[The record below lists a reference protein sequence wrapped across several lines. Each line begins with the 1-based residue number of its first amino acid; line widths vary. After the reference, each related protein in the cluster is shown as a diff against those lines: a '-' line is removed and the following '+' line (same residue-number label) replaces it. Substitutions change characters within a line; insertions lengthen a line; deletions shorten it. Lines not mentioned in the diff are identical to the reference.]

1 MKFVITFY
9 GVTDDVIGT
18 LWLKKDVKSS
28 YQYDRILDSMH
39 KIGSDW
45 ARSLKNC
52 ASYSVESF

>member
-18 LWLKKDVKSS
+18 LSLKKEVKSS
-28 YQYDRILDSMH
+28 HQYDRILDSMH
-39 KIGSDW
+39 KIGSDF
-45 ARSLKNC
+45 ARSLRKC